1 MKFKPFKTATMEDL
15 TYEQRIMEARRERAE
30 SCYIAD
36 IEYALEEREEKINK
50 AVKEATEKVAK
61 AAEEAKKEA
70 EKAKKEA
77 ILKIAANLKKQLLPI
92 LQIADITNLTVQEI
106 EAL

>member
-36 IEYALEEREEKINK
+36 IEYALEEREEKIIK
-50 AVKEATEKVAK
+50 ATEKAMKK
-61 AAEEAKKEA
+61 AMLEF
-70 EKAKKEA
+70 
-77 ILKIAANLKKQLLPI
+77 AANLKKQVFPI
-92 LQIADITNLTVQEI
+92 LEIAKITNLTVQEI

>member
-1 MKFKPFKTATMEDL
+1 MEDL
-15 TYEQRIMEARRERAE
+15 TYEQRIMEARRERAD

-36 IEYALEEREEKINK
+36 IEYALEGREEKINK

-61 AAEEAKKEA
+61 EA
-70 EKAKKEA
+70 EKAKKAA